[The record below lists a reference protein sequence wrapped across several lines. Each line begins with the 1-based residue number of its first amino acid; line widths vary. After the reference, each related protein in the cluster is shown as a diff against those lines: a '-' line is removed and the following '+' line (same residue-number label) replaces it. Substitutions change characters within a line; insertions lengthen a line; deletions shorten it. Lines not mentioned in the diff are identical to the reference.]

1 MTEEEYIKFLERFYN
16 EFKTLSDEQNAML
29 INLNQKLDS
38 INTNLKGLT
47 INENRKELPAESR
60 KSE

>member
-29 INLNQKLDS
+29 IDLNQKLDS

-47 INENRKELPAESR
+47 INENRKELPAESG

>member
-47 INENRKELPAESR
+47 INENRKELPAEGG

>member
-47 INENRKELPAESR
+47 INENRKELPAEGR